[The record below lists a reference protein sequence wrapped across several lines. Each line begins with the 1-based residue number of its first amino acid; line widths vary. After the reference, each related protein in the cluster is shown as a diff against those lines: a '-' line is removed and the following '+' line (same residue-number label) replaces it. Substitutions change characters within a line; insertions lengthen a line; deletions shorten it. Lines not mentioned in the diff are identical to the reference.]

1 MRFACGARTVDSVI
15 LNFREDLLRQREEDL
30 ARRLRTAYQL
40 RGLEGS
46 RDMEPRRL
54 RRRAL
59 SERWSG
65 TLTALRLSLGAK
77 RTA

>member
-1 MRFACGARTVDSVI
+1 MRFARDTRTVKSVI
-15 LNFREDLLRQREEDL
+15 LHFREELLRQREDDL
-30 ARRLRTAYQL
+30 ARRLRTAHQL
-40 RGLEGS
+40 RGFDGS
-46 RDMEPRRL
+46 HTVEQRRL

-77 RTA
+77 RAA

>member
-1 MRFACGARTVDSVI
+1 MRVKAERHIAVDAALQITPV
-15 LNFREDLLRQREEDL
+15 
-30 ARRLRTAYQL
+30 
-40 RGLEGS
+40 
-46 RDMEPRRL
+46 

-77 RTA
+77 RAA